1 MCIFRKIREKRQEE
15 KRRHLEFCLGRLGL
29 TVNDLIPMDDSD
41 FDSFLSDLKEKVN
54 AAPPE
59 PDKIYGPMPGYCL
72 PNILAWTEIVDS
84 LENREREAYRLTSD
98 KACVECGKNNLALIR
113 FRSNAKSWEQLCG
126 RDGYMIICPDCLTKL
141 SFKEFLM
148 N

>member
-1 MCIFRKIREKRQEE
+1 MCLFRFIKEKRLKE
-15 KRRHLEFCLGRLGL
+15 KRSRLEYCLGRLGL
-29 TVNDLIPMDDSD
+29 SFNDLIPMDSSE

-59 PDKIYGPMPGYCL
+59 PDKIYCPMPGYCL

-98 KACVECGKNNLALIR
+98 KVCVECGKSGLALIR
-113 FRSNAKSWEQLCG
+113 FRSNKESWQQLCG
-126 RDGYMIICPDCLTKL
+126 RDGYMIICPDCLKKL
-141 SFKEFLM
+141 SFEYFLM
-148 N
+148 S